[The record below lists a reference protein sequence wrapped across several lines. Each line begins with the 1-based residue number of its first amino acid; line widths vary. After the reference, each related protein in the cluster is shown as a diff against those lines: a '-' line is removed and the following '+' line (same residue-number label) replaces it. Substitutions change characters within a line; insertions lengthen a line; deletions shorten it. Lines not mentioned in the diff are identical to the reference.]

1 MSLDRPRVEA
11 SPSGADNLTE
21 HPTGSGRP
29 EDGLEFAWSAAETT
43 AGPVPCLRL
52 FSDRIT
58 VDRGKGFLEAYE
70 ELEAPLIELAFDYGG
85 TRVAAADLVTP
96 FGVRR
101 DPEAENRARYLLE
114 TFGAVE
120 LGCLEH
126 VGEVPESGAD
136 YIVHP
141 EADVHAVCT
150 FGAWAVPQLRA
161 LGWRVEVDPTYKH
174 KIVGVGA
181 AWYAEVHETDG
192 EDDWFSLELGI
203 DVDGRRI
210 NLLPA
215 LLELLD
221 AAPTISSLATLARSR
236 RRFVAV
242 PLGDDTY
249 LPVPPERLRALLLVV
264 MEMWREGGPDNALT
278 FPALHATSL
287 ARLDEAFGEGGL
299 HWAGDAELRERG
311 TRLAAAPAAAD
322 VLPPK
327 GLRATLRPYQQEGL
341 AWLQHLRSH
350 DAGGILADDM
360 GLGKTLQ
367 TIAHLLAEK
376 EAGRMDRPSLVV
388 APTSLVGNWNR
399 ELRRFA
405 PTLRK
410 VILHGPQRQAG
421 WDVAPAADVIVT
433 TYGLLVRDRE
443 RFEELDY
450 HYVILDEAQTI
461 KNVRSQS
468 HKAGRALEARHR
480 LCLTGTP
487 VENNLDELWSL
498 FNFLMPNLL
507 GDPARFR
514 SAFRLPIERDG
525 AAGRLEALRERVA
538 PFILRRMKNQVATEL
553 PPKTELIRPVEITG
567 AQRDLY
573 ESIRV
578 AAHARVRSVIRQKG
592 LAASTITILDALM
605 KLRQVCCDPRL
616 VAVDG
621 ARDVK
626 ESAKYAL
633 LFEMLGTQL
642 DQGRRVLVFSQF
654 TSMLALI
661 AEGLRRQGVAYAA
674 LTGSTGDRQKV
685 VDRFERGHAD
695 VFLISL
701 KAGGTGL
708 NLTSADTVIHY
719 DPWWNPAAQAQ
730 ATDRA
735 YRIGQTQPVF
745 AYNLIVAGSVEARI
759 MDLQRRKRRLAE
771 AILAPG
777 GGGGFDFG
785 DDEVD
790 GLFAPLDD

>member
-1 MSLDRPRVEA
+1 
-11 SPSGADNLTE
+11 
-21 HPTGSGRP
+21 
-29 EDGLEFAWSAAETT
+29 
-43 AGPVPCLRL
+43 
-52 FSDRIT
+52 
-58 VDRGKGFLEAYE
+58 
-70 ELEAPLIELAFDYGG
+70 
-85 TRVAAADLVTP
+85 
-96 FGVRR
+96 
-101 DPEAENRARYLLE
+101 
-114 TFGAVE
+114 
-120 LGCLEH
+120 
-126 VGEVPESGAD
+126 
-136 YIVHP
+136 
-141 EADVHAVCT
+141 
-150 FGAWAVPQLRA
+150 
-161 LGWRVEVDPTYKH
+161 
-174 KIVGVGA
+174 
-181 AWYAEVHETDG
+181 
-192 EDDWFSLELGI
+192 
-203 DVDGRRI
+203 
-210 NLLPA
+210 
-215 LLELLD
+215 
-221 AAPTISSLATLARSR
+221 
-236 RRFVAV
+236 
-242 PLGDDTY
+242 
-249 LPVPPERLRALLLVV
+249 
-264 MEMWREGGPDNALT
+264 
-278 FPALHATSL
+278 
-287 ARLDEAFGEGGL
+287 
-299 HWAGDAELRERG
+299 
-311 TRLAAAPAAAD
+311 
-322 VLPPK
+322 
-327 GLRATLRPYQQEGL
+327 
-341 AWLQHLRSH
+341 
-350 DAGGILADDM
+350 
-360 GLGKTLQ
+360 
-367 TIAHLLAEK
+367 
-376 EAGRMDRPSLVV
+376 V
-388 APTSLVGNWNR
+388 APTNLVGNWSR

-405 PTLRK
+405 PSLRK
-410 VILHGPQRQAG
+410 VILHGPQRAAG
-421 WDVAPAADVIVT
+421 WDVAPAADVVIT

-468 HKAGRALEARHR
+468 HKAVRALEARHR

-498 FNFLMPNLL
+498 FHFLMPNLL

-514 SAFRLPIERDG
+514 SAFRTPIERDG
-525 AAGRLEALRERVA
+525 ASTRLEALRDRVA
-538 PFILRRMKNQVATEL
+538 PFILRRMKSGVVKEL
-553 PPKTELIRPVEITG
+553 PPKTELVRPVEITG

-578 AAHARVRSVIRQKG
+578 AAHARVRSVIRNKG
-592 LAASTITILDALM
+592 LAASTVTILDALM

-621 ARDVK
+621 ARDVQ

-633 LFEMLGTQL
+633 LFEMLGKQL

-661 AEGLRRQGVAYAA
+661 ADGLRRQGVAYAA

-685 VDRFERGHAD
+685 VDTFERGAAD

-777 GGGGFDFG
+777 GGGGGFDFD